1 MRKVKFMI
9 YLGFD
14 REKRK
19 INLNLLHFLT
29 PGKIFK
35 LFLKR

>member
-14 REKRK
+14 REEKNK
-19 INLNLLHFLT
+19 FKFIHYLT
-29 PGKIFK
+29 PGKIF
-35 LFLKR
+35 